1 MTKRRDV
8 LMGLAVAPV
17 VMSSADLS
25 ATEDAT
31 KQAEFLFVQSAR
43 RMRYANGELT
53 LVDVNPVTVLF
64 SDRPER
70 IAGQMLTE
78 AFVPFWSEGDDSFEK
93 TPPNADLAVL
103 EGGQN
108 ANVVLTLHEPRLQ
121 GRDLSYRVDLLE
133 GKPPTTGGAAS
144 LFIDIIGR
152 PLSPVSFAGANRRMW
167 RRRALY

>member
-17 VMSSADLS
+17 VMSSSRLS

-53 LVDVNPVTVLF
+53 LVDVNPVTLLF

-70 IAGQMLTE
+70 IAGHMQTA
-78 AFVPFWSEGDDSFEK
+78 AFVPFWREGDNSFEK

-103 EGGQN
+103 EGVQD
-108 ANVVLTLHEPRLQ
+108 ANVVLTLHDPRLE
-121 GRDLSYRVDLLE
+121 GPDLRYRVDVLQGQL
-133 GKPPTTGGAAS
+133 PATAGAVS
-144 LFIDIIGR
+144 LFIDIIGM
-152 PLSPVSFAGANRRMW
+152 PLTPISFAGANRRMW